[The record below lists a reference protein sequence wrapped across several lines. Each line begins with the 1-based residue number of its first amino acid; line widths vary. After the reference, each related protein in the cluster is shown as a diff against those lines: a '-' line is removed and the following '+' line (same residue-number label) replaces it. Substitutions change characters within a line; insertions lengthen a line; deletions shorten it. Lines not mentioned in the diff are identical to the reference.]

1 MGKKGGILLVHE
13 GGILSRWNF
22 PSRFSFRG
30 RLRTM
35 NYCKKIFSLERR
47 QS

>member
-1 MGKKGGILLVHE
+1 MSKKGGTLLIHE

-35 NYCKKIFSLERR
+35 KYCKKKISLEGR